1 LILKKTLPVIR
12 ALWFAVSIISSI
24 WFLYWICYEALVWNK
39 LLMQATPVNYVA
51 FVLSI
56 ALLNIGIQL
65 ERISFF
71 NKPKLLVDQNF
82 PKKCLEKTQMQQV
95 QQVQEG
101 EQIQQIQHDNDWK
114 KQIPRDSEV
123 PPGCRFYL
131 GYLHERPKSVE
142 IPEECLGCEKLVDC
156 LLKENALSMN
166 SCA

>member
-24 WFLYWICYEALVWNK
+24 WFLFWICYEALFWNK
-39 LLMQATPVNYVA
+39 LLTQATAVNYVA

-65 ERISFF
+65 EKFSFF
-71 NKPKLLVDQNF
+71 KKPKLLVEQNL
-82 PKKCLEKTQMQQV
+82 PKKSTEKTQIQQV

-101 EQIQQIQHDNDWK
+101 EQIQQIQHVKDGNR
-114 KQIPRDSEV
+114 QIPRDSEV

-131 GYLHERPKSVE
+131 GYLHKRPKSVE
-142 IPEECLGCEKLVDC
+142 IPTECLGCTQIVNC
-156 LLKENALSMN
+156 LLKENAIPIN
-166 SCA
+166 SCE